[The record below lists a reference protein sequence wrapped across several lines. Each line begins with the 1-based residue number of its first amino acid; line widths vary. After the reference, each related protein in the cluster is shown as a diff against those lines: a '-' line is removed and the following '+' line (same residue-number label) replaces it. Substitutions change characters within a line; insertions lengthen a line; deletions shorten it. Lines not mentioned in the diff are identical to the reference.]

1 MSGQCMYILRYVYIS
16 DHNMCLVIDIMEKKN
31 TFLCSITI
39 CKNTDFQ
46 LNEPDG
52 VRKYNLTLLLDLLTR
67 SDNGISFHF
76 IIICETGRCG

>member
-1 MSGQCMYILRYVYIS
+1 MYILRYVYIS

-52 VRKYNLTLLLDLLTR
+52 VRKYNLTLQ
-67 SDNGISFHF
+67 
-76 IIICETGRCG
+76 